1 MKSVTWISRRDR
13 PAPRGRA
20 LGATLGLALAFVLA
34 ARQGAAAAPT
44 DPTRPDHHGGPII
57 IIGPGWP
64 FPAEPFPRYCPHPC
78 PRLIIRFPCGDPA
91 AGFLPGEPVPPG
103 LPNPGATAG
112 PTATLRP
119 MPSPT
124 PGGAA
129 AAQTYHVCPQ
139 LLKAIPQAVQD
150 AALAEPWRVRGFNEK
165 SNPNI
170 PFHPLWNP
178 YRTWLSLRD
187 PRQPYSIC
195 NPPLWKAGC
204 P

>member
-1 MKSVTWISRRDR
+1 MTTTTSVSIAIRRAGKR
-13 PAPRGRA
+13 T
-20 LGATLGLALAFVLA
+20 LGAAALTLAIAALLA
-34 ARQGAAAAPT
+34 ARQGAAAAPAE
-44 DPTRPDHHGGPII
+44 PGQPDHRGGPII
-57 IIGPGWP
+57 IIDPGWP
-64 FPAEPFPRYCPHPC
+64 FPAEPFPRHCPHPC
-78 PRLIIRFPCGDPA
+78 PRLIIRFPCGNPA
-91 AGFLPGEPVPPG
+91 AGLLPGDPG

-112 PTATLRP
+112 PTATVRP

-124 PGGAA
+124 PGGVA
-129 AAQTYHVCPQ
+129 AAQTYKVCPQ

-150 AALAEPWRVRGFNEK
+150 AAVAEPWRVYGFNQK

-195 NPPLWKAGC
+195 NTPLWKAGC

>member
-1 MKSVTWISRRDR
+1 MTSRPFVNVALRRAGWGRLLAAALVVAIS
-13 PAPRGRA
+13 A
-20 LGATLGLALAFVLA
+20 LLA
-34 ARQGAAAAPT
+34 ARQGATAAEVEAGQ
-44 DPTRPDHHGGPII
+44 PDHHGGPII
-57 IIGPGWP
+57 IDPGWP
-64 FPAEPFPRYCPHPC
+64 YPADPFPRHCPHPC
-78 PRLIIRFPCGDPA
+78 PRLVIRFPCGDPFN
-91 AGFLPGEPVPPG
+91 GLLPGEPG

-119 MPSPT
+119 LPSPT

-129 AAQTYHVCPQ
+129 AAQTYKVCPQ
-139 LLKAIPQAVQD
+139 LLKAIPQSVQD
-150 AALAEPWRVRGFNEK
+150 AAVAEPWRVRGFNEK

-195 NPPLWKAGC
+195 NTPLWKAGC